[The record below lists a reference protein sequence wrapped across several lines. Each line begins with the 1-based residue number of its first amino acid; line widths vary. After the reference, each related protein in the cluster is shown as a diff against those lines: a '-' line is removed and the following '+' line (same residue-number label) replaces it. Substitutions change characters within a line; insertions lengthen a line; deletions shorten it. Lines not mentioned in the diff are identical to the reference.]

1 MALDTKVIER
11 VITIDAPPETVFR
24 LLTDPVQYVRW
35 KGRLAELEPRPG
47 GKFRVEFPS
56 TKDIAAGKY
65 VEVIRD
71 RRVVFTWGW
80 EGNEMVPPGSS
91 TVEIDLQPMG
101 SGTRLRLVHRGLP
114 QAAIASHTNPWPPIH
129 ERPWNTGSSHPV
141 RWCTAQRSRCLS
153 QFRLGAAA
161 SRARSA
167 AADRTACRRIPGR
180 RAPRPLRRF
189 PRQPCR

>member
-1 MALDTKVIER
+1 MAVDTKVIER

-35 KGRLAELEPRPG
+35 KGSLAELEPRPDG
-47 GKFRVEFPS
+47 AFRVEFAS
-56 TKDIAAGKY
+56 SKDIAAGKY
-65 VEVIRD
+65 VEVVRD

-114 QAAIASHTNPWPPIH
+114 QEAIASHTQGWDYFLPRLTDVA
-129 ERPWNTGSSHPV
+129 EGRP
-141 RWCTAQRSRCLS
+141 
-153 QFRLGAAA
+153 
-161 SRARSA
+161 AREA
-167 AADRTACRRIPGR
+167 PLKADATE
-180 RAPRPLRRF
+180 
-189 PRQPCR
+189 

>member
-71 RRVVFTWGW
+71 RRVVFAHPSRAATDR
-80 EGNEMVPPGSS
+80 P
-91 TVEIDLQPMG
+91 TVGQI
-101 SGTRLRLVHRGLP
+101 
-114 QAAIASHTNPWPPIH
+114 
-129 ERPWNTGSSHPV
+129 
-141 RWCTAQRSRCLS
+141 
-153 QFRLGAAA
+153 LGAV
-161 SRARSA
+161 
-167 AADRTACRRIPGR
+167 
-180 RAPRPLRRF
+180 RPK
-189 PRQPCR
+189 

>member
-71 RRVVFTWGW
+71 PARGVHLGLGRQRDGPARIEHGRDRPPADGIGDPPPSGPPRV
-80 EGNEMVPPGSS
+80 
-91 TVEIDLQPMG
+91 
-101 SGTRLRLVHRGLP
+101 
-114 QAAIASHTNPWPPIH
+114 AAGRDREPY
-129 ERPWNTGSSHPV
+129 R
-141 RWCTAQRSRCLS
+141 
-153 QFRLGAAA
+153 RLGLLHAAPERCGRGPGA
-161 SRARSA
+161 ARSSDVIGFA
-167 AADRTACRRIPGR
+167 TRS
-180 RAPRPLRRF
+180 
-189 PRQPCR
+189 